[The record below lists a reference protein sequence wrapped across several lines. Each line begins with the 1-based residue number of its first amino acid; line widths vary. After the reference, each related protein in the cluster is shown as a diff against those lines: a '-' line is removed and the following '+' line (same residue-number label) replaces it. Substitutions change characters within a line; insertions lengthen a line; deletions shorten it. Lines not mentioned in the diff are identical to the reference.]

1 LARQR
6 KHTVLVVD
14 DESAILESLRAI
26 LEDDFEVFSASS
38 GSDALRIVREKVP
51 TLVFLDIRFPE
62 EDGMEILTTIKQ
74 LSPHTKVIMET
85 GYPDM
90 DSALRSIELGA
101 CDYLT
106 KPFGPKEVESSLEAV
121 LKEGSTAPNW
131 EDLVARWLAKRRT
144 VFGRAFA
151 GRYAFD

>member
-1 LARQR
+1 MARQR

-74 LSPHTKVIMET
+74 L
-85 GYPDM
+85 
-90 DSALRSIELGA
+90 
-101 CDYLT
+101 
-106 KPFGPKEVESSLEAV
+106 
-121 LKEGSTAPNW
+121 
-131 EDLVARWLAKRRT
+131 
-144 VFGRAFA
+144 
-151 GRYAFD
+151 